1 MPTYS
6 YQCQSCGNIIDI
18 SQKMSDTT
26 LKKCNCDKC
35 KKESNVKRI
44 IRGGSGM
51 IFKGSGF
58 YLTDYTEYGK
68 SPKNPNKDLKEKK
81 DKNNSDKD

>member
-1 MPTYS
+1 MPTYN
-6 YQCQSCGNIIDI
+6 YQCIGCGNIVEII
-18 SQKMSDTT
+18 QKMSDSTIET
-26 LKKCNCDKC
+26 LKCTKC
-35 KKESNVKRI
+35 KKVQGVRRI

-68 SPKNPNKDLKEKK
+68 SPKNKNKDLKEKK
-81 DKNNSDKD
+81 DNNKD

>member
-6 YQCQSCGNIIDI
+6 YQCQECGDIIDI
-18 SQKMSDTT
+18 FQKMTDASFEQCDCSTCN
-26 LKKCNCDKC
+26 KKSK
-35 KKESNVKRI
+35 VKRV

-68 SPKNPNKDLKEKK
+68 SPKSDKKDSSNNKNNNNKD
-81 DKNNSDKD
+81 

>member
-6 YQCQSCGNIIDI
+6 YQCQTCGNTIDVF
-18 SQKMSDTT
+18 QKMSDVA
-26 LKKCNCDKC
+26 LKKYNCNKC
-35 KKESNVKRI
+35 KKKSEVKRI
-44 IRGGSGM
+44 IKGGSGM

-68 SPKNPNKDLKEKK
+68 SPKNKNKDLKEKK
-81 DKNNSDKD
+81 DNNKD

>member
-18 SQKMSDTT
+18 FQKMSDVTFE
-26 LKKCNCDKC
+26 KHNCNKCE
-35 KKESNVKRI
+35 KESEVKRVI
-44 IRGGSGM
+44 KGGSGM

-68 SPKNPNKDLKEKK
+68 SPKNKNKDLKEKK
-81 DKNNSDKD
+81 DNKNKD